1 MEARRVSPL
10 TGAVLTVAGLGHVP
24 GGATLASVLAMGV
37 WLIPARLGW
46 SVGASVLVFAAFLAI
61 AAVALAAEAP
71 GDDPRE
77 IVVDEF
83 LGMYAALLF
92 LPGPDY
98 RAALALLVGF
108 RAIDIVKP
116 PPFSWIDRWKGP
128 VAILLDDVA
137 IGLCLGL
144 AYTLIAR
151 WTRL

>member
-1 MEARRVSPL
+1 MEARRLPAL
-10 TGAVLTVAGLGHVP
+10 MGGVLTVAGLGRLP
-24 GGATLASVLAMGV
+24 GGATLAAALAVGV

-46 SVGASVLVFAAFLAI
+46 SVGASVLVFAVLLAI
-61 AAVALAAEAP
+61 AAAALAVVAP

-92 LPGPDY
+92 LPRPDPGIV
-98 RAALALLVGF
+98 LALLVGF
-108 RAIDIVKP
+108 RAIDILKP
-116 PPFSWIDRWKGP
+116 PPFSWIDRWKTP
-128 VAILLDDVA
+128 AAILLDDVA

-151 WTRL
+151 WARP